1 MLVNLKRLLGH
12 RRLLGS
18 QQAGPGEAIEKHSTV
33 LRGLV
38 KKSKER
44 QQAYPSDEAGMMRH
58 MTLPEIYGN
67 TDTGILTSF
76 RQASYIKRRM

>member
-12 RRLLGS
+12 GRLLGS

-33 LRGLV
+33 LRVLV
-38 KKSKER
+38 KSKER
-44 QQAYPSDEAGMMRH
+44 QQAYPSEESGMMRH

-76 RQASYIKRRM
+76 RQDSYISRRM